1 MNRKLFP
8 RGGLLAAILAAGLLL
23 LVVRPAALGSAPQ
36 QATATPGLPTRPGL
50 TVSPTAAPTLP
61 VTPTVVV
68 PPTATPLPPT
78 ARPTREPTDEPPT
91 AIPTPPPTPEP
102 TPPPPAL
109 PQAGV
114 ARPAW
119 PWVVLAAGLALLVG
133 TLLVRRR

>member
-1 MNRKLFP
+1 MNRKLSA
-8 RGGLLAAILAAGLLL
+8 RVGLLAAMLAAGLLL
-23 LVVRPAALGSAPQ
+23 LLVRPAALGSAPQ

-102 TPPPPAL
+102 TLPPTVL
-109 PQAGV
+109 PEAGV
-114 ARPAW
+114 AGPAW
-119 PWVVLAAGLALLVG
+119 PGAVLAAGLALLVG
-133 TLLVRRR
+133 TILLRRR